1 MFNDDH
7 ITRISDLLP
16 IINSLQKTCSGMCCT
31 RKERSEWI
39 RSRLLRFK
47 YKNLTKL
54 EKGILRKYLRL
65 MTSCDKRTI
74 TRHIKAYRKGKKLCS
89 AYSRNRFPSVYTNAD
104 RELLAETDTLHG
116 RLNGKATKNILLSE
130 FLSGDKR
137 YKRLSGVSCAHIYN
151 LRKSRIYR
159 EQVQVQGKTQSVQV
173 NIGER
178 RKPEPDG
185 RPGFLRVDTVH
196 QGDVVRNGK
205 MIKSLYHINLV
216 DEITQYQVVFAIEAI
231 SEAFLKPV
239 IEAALTLYPFTII
252 NFHSDNG
259 SEFINKTVAELLNKL
274 LITQTKS
281 RPRRSN
287 DNGLAESKNGST
299 IRKHLGHWH
308 IPKEFAPRLNQF
320 YKNHFI
326 PYLNFYR
333 PCAFPEKKEAENG
346 KIKITYPQK
355 NYMTP
360 LQKLLSLEKAEQY
373 LKPGITSERL
383 RKEAEEKSP
392 NEAAREMQ
400 KAKKEF
406 LKLALSSSSGILSSS
421 P

>member
-173 NIGER
+173 NIG
-178 RKPEPDG
+178 
-185 RPGFLRVDTVH
+185 
-196 QGDVVRNGK
+196 
-205 MIKSLYHINLV
+205 
-216 DEITQYQVVFAIEAI
+216 
-231 SEAFLKPV
+231 
-239 IEAALTLYPFTII
+239 
-252 NFHSDNG
+252 
-259 SEFINKTVAELLNKL
+259 
-274 LITQTKS
+274 
-281 RPRRSN
+281 
-287 DNGLAESKNGST
+287 
-299 IRKHLGHWH
+299 
-308 IPKEFAPRLNQF
+308 
-320 YKNHFI
+320 
-326 PYLNFYR
+326 
-333 PCAFPEKKEAENG
+333 
-346 KIKITYPQK
+346 
-355 NYMTP
+355 
-360 LQKLLSLEKAEQY
+360 
-373 LKPGITSERL
+373 
-383 RKEAEEKSP
+383 
-392 NEAAREMQ
+392 
-400 KAKKEF
+400 
-406 LKLALSSSSGILSSS
+406 
-421 P
+421 